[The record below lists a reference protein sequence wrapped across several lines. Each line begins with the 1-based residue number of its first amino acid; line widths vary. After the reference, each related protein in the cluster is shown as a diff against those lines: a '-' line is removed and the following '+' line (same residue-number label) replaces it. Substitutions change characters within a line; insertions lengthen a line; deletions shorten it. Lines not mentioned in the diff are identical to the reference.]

1 MNEKLIHKVLAMICK
16 DFTARKKTEALT
28 IESYR
33 FDAFLFGESEL
44 AIFFEKNGLLLEMDS
59 ILWILED
66 NRYITSSNENF
77 SLTELGYEIG
87 TESKLGHLLK
97 WLNRNPGLAIII
109 SMLSLVVSVIA
120 LIVSVKSL
128 VTAL

>member
-1 MNEKLIHKVLAMICK
+1 MNEKLIQKVLAMICK
-16 DFTARKKTEALT
+16 DFKARKKTEALT

-33 FDAFLFGESEL
+33 FDAFLFAQGEL
-44 AIFFEKNGLLLEMDS
+44 ASFFEKKGLLMEMDS
-59 ILWILED
+59 ILRILEG
-66 NRYITSSNENF
+66 NRYITYANQEF

-87 TESKLGHLLK
+87 TESRLGRLLK

-120 LIVSVKSL
+120 LIVSIKS
-128 VTAL
+128 